1 MRELGLSLVTGAVFG
16 AAFTWLKFPLPAPS
30 TAAGVAG
37 VVGVY
42 VGMVL
47 VSWFS
52 R

>member
-1 MRELGLSLVTGAVFG
+1 MKELVLSLVTGAVFG